1 MSATGKSV
9 ALVVLSYVL
18 FGLFNLIQFGAFVVP
33 VTYIE
38 LVVFILAIIPA
49 FTDWKGVT
57 KVHLSFFIYAL
68 LGLIGHPFIWEIM
81 LNQQAQLALFD
92 HLAFDIIK
100 IIQIPLLAYFFYCV
114 SYDKEKHRLRI
125 EWLVPAALSIGL
137 FFNIGA
143 WYLHMIFI
151 MAGCSAFY
159 AIQRRELDESI
170 FPVLLGTGILYLIN
184 VFYIQY

>member
-1 MSATGKSV
+1 MSSTGKSV
-9 ALVVLSYVL
+9 AIVVLSYLL
-18 FGLFNLIQFGAFVVP
+18 FGLFNLTQYGAFVVP

-57 KVHLSFFIYAL
+57 KVHLSFFAYAL

-81 LNQQAQLALFD
+81 LDQQTQLELYN
-92 HLAFDIIK
+92 HVAFDIIK
-100 IIQIPLLAYFFYCV
+100 IVQITLLVYFFYCV

-125 EWLVPAALSIGL
+125 EWLVPAALSFGL
-137 FFNIGA
+137 FFNIGI
-143 WYLHMIFI
+143 WYLHLLFI
-151 MAGCSAFY
+151 MAGFSAFY
-159 AIQRRELDESI
+159 AIRRRELDESI

-184 VFYIQY
+184 TFYI